1 MLIRPF
7 TKSQWVDA
15 AFVAFWA
22 LMLIGPAI
30 ELLRGDQR
38 GYLNDHASMLTLS
51 VACMI
56 LSLSQLF
63 EKRAVRYAFMAASL
77 VLMAMF
83 FWRYV

>member
-15 AFVAFWA
+15 AFVAFWT

-30 ELLRGDQR
+30 ELLRGDRR
-38 GYLNDHASMLTLS
+38 GYFNDHASMLMLS
-51 VACMI
+51 AACMI

-63 EKRAVRYAFMAASL
+63 EKRTVRYAFMGMSL